1 MINYIHQF
9 ILDNRRRPT
18 EAEVGALMKSVANK
32 EPGKTKPESVI
43 ARMEK
48 SKAHGALGG
57 QKKIP
62 VELSPNAM
70 KINDLL
76 RKNICQRDIA
86 IILDLSPRTVQSI
99 IKKKCLPRPKDMI
112 LNYKPTKWG

>member
-9 ILDNRRRPT
+9 IIGNKRRPT
-18 EAEVGALMKSVANK
+18 EEEVGALMKAVAGQ
-32 EPGKTKPESVI
+32 EPGKAKSDSFMSKM
-43 ARMEK
+43 AK

-76 RKNICQRDIA
+76 RKNITQRDIA

-99 IKKKCLPRPKDMI
+99 IRKKTLPRTRDMI
-112 LNYKPTKWG
+112 LNYKPTKWT